1 MTALLLVLAAIVPK
15 AHAEAAF
22 RQAIVIG
29 SNASVDS
36 ELPPL
41 RFADDDAL
49 RFAALFRAL
58 GIETQV
64 LTRPDDATRALHAGE
79 LDGVR
84 VPTSQQLREAVAEAA
99 ARNAQAKARGQKTAL
114 YLVFAGHGNARRD
127 RAYLTLEDE
136 RLSPEELLRTVV
148 EPVGATQAH
157 VIIDACHSYLFALSR
172 GPGGTHRPVQGFLEE
187 ALGARSA
194 GVGFL
199 VSSSQSGES
208 HEWEAFQSGV
218 FSHEVRSGLT
228 GAADADGDGVV
239 SYREIAAF
247 VLRAN
252 AAIVNEHYR
261 PAVYAHPPR
270 GDGALVD
277 LRGATGG
284 HMRVD
289 GAASG
294 KHLLVEDARG
304 VRWAD
309 LHARQGQAFS
319 VLLPAAHRPLFVRD
333 LDGGLESV
341 IDEREGDVVLGARP
355 MVRSEAG
362 SRGAAQHV
370 FRSLFTL
377 PFDRQAVASLEL
389 QLEDDEPPPAQHRG
403 VRPYLG
409 YAALAA
415 AAGAAAGG
423 SYFLLQNRHL
433 YAGTGPEADQQL
445 ASMRNQTIQRHDR
458 VAWLLFGT
466 GAAAAVAGLVLLFW
480 PSPDTGV
487 AVSLDGHSAGVTF
500 TVRR

>member
-1 MTALLLVLAAIVPK
+1 
-15 AHAEAAF
+15 
-22 RQAIVIG
+22 
-29 SNASVDS
+29 
-36 ELPPL
+36 
-41 RFADDDAL
+41 
-49 RFAALFRAL
+49 
-58 GIETQV
+58 
-64 LTRPDDATRALHAGE
+64 
-79 LDGVR
+79 
-84 VPTSQQLREAVAEAA
+84 
-99 ARNAQAKARGQKTAL
+99 
-114 YLVFAGHGNARRD
+114 
-127 RAYLTLEDE
+127 
-136 RLSPEELLRTVV
+136 
-148 EPVGATQAH
+148 
-157 VIIDACHSYLFALSR
+157 
-172 GPGGTHRPVQGFLEE
+172 VQGFLEE

-194 GVGFL
+194 SVGFL

-261 PAVYAHPPR
+261 STVYAHPPR

-277 LRGATGG
+277 LRSASGG

-309 LHARQGQAFS
+309 LHARQGQAFR
-319 VLLPAAHRPLFVRD
+319 VLLPDGHRPLYVRD
-333 LDGGLESV
+333 LDGGLEAV
-341 IDEREGDVVLGARP
+341 IGERESDVVLGARP
-355 MVRSEAG
+355 MVPSEAV

-377 PFDRQAVASLEL
+377 PFDRQAVDALEL
-389 QLEDDEPPPAQHRG
+389 QLEDDEPPASRRG

-423 SYFLLQNRHL
+423 TYFLVQNRHL
-433 YAGTGPEADQQL
+433 YDDTGAEADQQL
-445 ASMRNQTIQRHDR
+445 AATRNETIQRHERD
-458 VAWLLFGT
+458 AWLLYGA
-466 GAAAAVAGLVLLFW
+466 GAAAAATGLILLLW
-480 PSPDTGV
+480 PSAETGV
-487 AVSLDGHSAGVTF
+487 AVSLDGRSAGLSF